1 MASQDHPV
9 SDVNNKSNDKL
20 QQMSTTTTT
29 TVATATSQSERDH
42 LALVL
47 KNEEVASVFAMNNIS
62 FRQKIPLKHQ
72 FFILSLLE
80 YTCNLLNVNDKSAAD
95 SQFNGRNLFLVAVF
109 FFMWIFLAGII
120 FVCKVNFKIGNKMI
134 GNYRCHIFV
143 LF

>member
-9 SDVNNKSNDKL
+9 SDFNNESNDNL
-20 QQMSTTTTT
+20 QQKMSTTTTT
-29 TVATATSQSERDH
+29 TVATATSKSERDH

-47 KNEEVASVFAMNNIS
+47 KNEEIANVFAMNNIS

-95 SQFNGRNLFLVAVF
+95 SQFKGGNLFFDF
-109 FFMWIFLAGII
+109 FLYFTWNLRIFLGGYQ
-120 FVCKVNFKIGNKMI
+120 FCV
-134 GNYRCHIFV
+134 
-143 LF
+143 

>member
-9 SDVNNKSNDKL
+9 PDFNNESNDNL
-20 QQMSTTTTT
+20 QQKMSTTTTTT
-29 TVATATSQSERDH
+29 TVATATSKSERDH

-47 KNEEVASVFAMNNIS
+47 KNEEIANVFAMNNIS

-95 SQFNGRNLFLVAVF
+95 SQFKGGNLFFDF
-109 FFMWIFLAGII
+109 FCILRGIYG
-120 FVCKVNFKIGNKMI
+120 FFGGYQFCV
-134 GNYRCHIFV
+134 
-143 LF
+143 